1 VIFQNKLVH
10 GRLIKRFK
18 RFLADV
24 RLDDGTE
31 VVAHCTNS
39 GSMKSCLENGAEVY
53 LTPVTDPKRRTK
65 FTWEMIKINGSWV
78 GINTGNPNKLAFE
91 AIAAGL
97 IPELSGYTNVKREV
111 VFGDSRFDVFAENE
125 TEKCF
130 VEVKNVSLKE
140 GKYALFPDAV
150 TTRGQKHLKTLMEVK
165 AAGIRAVMLY
175 IVQRTDVEV
184 FAPAR
189 EIDPEYARVLKQAV
203 NAGVEVIV
211 LQVEVT
217 PEGIYLK
224 KKLPVEKKKK
234 KIITHKENPRKFRE
248 TTDSTH
254 GRSIFFVTAVG
265 TTGRSPNGKG
275 KT

>member
-189 EIDPEYARVLKQAV
+189 EIDPEYAKVLKQAV

-224 KKLPVEKKKK
+224 KKLPVE
-234 KIITHKENPRKFRE
+234 I
-248 TTDSTH
+248 
-254 GRSIFFVTAVG
+254 
-265 TTGRSPNGKG
+265 
-275 KT
+275 